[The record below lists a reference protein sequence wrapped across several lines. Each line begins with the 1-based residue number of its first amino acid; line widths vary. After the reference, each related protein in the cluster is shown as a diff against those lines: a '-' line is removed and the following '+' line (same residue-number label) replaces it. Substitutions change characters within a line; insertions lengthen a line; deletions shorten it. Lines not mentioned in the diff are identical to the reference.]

1 MQTSKI
7 DRKRMRKVKTV
18 KDKVL
23 ISKSILYCSH
33 AGQSA
38 LLAVIEPL
46 VDFEA
51 SDAQRARNCLLLSLV
66 PVLGQLELDFEL
78 IPLDSAKSMTHS
90 LAASD

>member
-1 MQTSKI
+1 
-7 DRKRMRKVKTV
+7 MRKFKTV
-18 KDKVL
+18 LDKSFIGNSNL
-23 ISKSILYCSH
+23 CCSH

-66 PVLGQLELDFEL
+66 PVLVQLELDFEL